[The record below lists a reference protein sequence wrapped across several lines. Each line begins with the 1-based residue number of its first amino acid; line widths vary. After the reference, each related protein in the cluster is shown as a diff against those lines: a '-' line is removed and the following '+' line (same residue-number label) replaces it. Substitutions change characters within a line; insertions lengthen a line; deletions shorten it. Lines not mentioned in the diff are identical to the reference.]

1 MHIYTYIYY
10 YIYTCLYTV
19 EKARIL
25 AEDSVVIRDVEHLY
39 YYAEFTHI
47 FTSGIIDGISRFSTV
62 YRCCIGCG
70 YQLKTSDATFCY
82 ICGAYP
88 AQ

>member
-1 MHIYTYIYY
+1 MHFIVYLRH
-10 YIYTCLYTV
+10 TCLYTV

-25 AEDSVVIRDVEHLY
+25 AEDSVIIKDVEHLY
-39 YYAEFTHI
+39 YYTVFRRVFTN
-47 FTSGIIDGISRFSTV
+47 GIIEGISRFSIV
-62 YRCCIGCG
+62 YKCCIGCG